1 MTLTESTL
9 VYYKDINDH
18 WKLKPCNRTLSI
30 TEPIYQRIVSLNDDQ
45 LLITRYDQ
53 NFPHTSDEDLIN
65 LVNNFNDGL
74 EDSQKITILEFLT
87 ISNHYR
93 FDGRI
98 ERIQV

>member
-1 MTLTESTL
+1 MSSTGSTL
-9 VYYKDINDH
+9 VYYKDINNH
-18 WKLKPCNRTLSI
+18 GELKSCDRTLSI
-30 TEPIYQRIVSLNDDQ
+30 KEPIYQRIISLNEDQ
-45 LLITRYDQ
+45 LLIPKIDQ
-53 NFPHTSDEDLIN
+53 NLPHTSDEDLIN

-93 FDGRI
+93 FDGKV